1 MAFRLPRFTSPYPR
15 QSLKQPEREV
25 AIRKESIAT
34 SRTTLVLK
42 SKGDDKAAIAYRI
55 TTEQGQTV
63 YTVSGRNYGDQGF
76 REFHDASGLPLF
88 ELHTKSRFGF
98 PSGWYLTLP
107 GGDFKIAEGVP
118 RLSMDKGGKNM
129 RFSFRNMAANEV
141 KDDDEKFLTLDVA
154 IESYGQIMA
163 KYDINDGDRKIAWVY
178 ESVQHND
185 ILALM
190 PSSRRKPIRP
200 AVDLVVAAGVD
211 TLLVSLLRACFH
223 GLFFLLTIQFR

>member
-1 MAFRLPRFTSPYPR
+1 MSFRLPRFTSPYPR

-76 REFHDASGLPLF
+76 RELHDASGLPLF
-88 ELHTKSRFGF
+88 ELHTKSRLGF
-98 PSGWYLTLP
+98 PSGW
-107 GGDFKIAEGVP
+107 
-118 RLSMDKGGKNM
+118 GKNM

-154 IESYGQIMA
+154 VESYGQIMA

-211 TLLVSLLRACFH
+211 TLLVTAIGIIMFEWTY
-223 GLFFLLTIQFR
+223 GAE

>member
-1 MAFRLPRFTSPYPR
+1 MSFRLPRFTSPYPR

-25 AIRKESIAT
+25 ALRTESIAS

-42 SKGDDKAAIAYRI
+42 SKGDDKAAIAYSI

-63 YTVSGRNYGDQGF
+63 YTVSGRKYGDQNF

-88 ELHTKSRFGF
+88 ELHTKTRLGF
-98 PSGWYLTLP
+98 PSGWYLTMP
-107 GGDFKIAEGVP
+107 GGGDVKIAEGGP

-129 RFSFRNMAANEV
+129 RFSFRNMATNEA
-141 KDDDEKFLTLDVA
+141 KAEDDKFITLDVA

-185 ILALM
+185 VLALM
-190 PSSRRKPIRP
+190 PSSRRKSIRP

-211 TLLVSLLRACFH
+211 TLLVSLNVVEC
-223 GLFFLLTIQFR
+223 